1 MGDHALVRTLVVWC
15 PDWPVVAAGH
25 PPGTPVAVVH
35 ANRVVACSPA
45 ARLEGVRRGQ
55 RRREAQ
61 GRCPVLEVVERDP
74 ALEARAFEPVIVAVE
89 DLAPGVELTRP
100 GACAVPTRGPSR
112 FHGGDEALAVV
123 VRDRVAA
130 VLAGCAPGAAEPR
143 APGAAPPEPV
153 CRIGVADG
161 PFAAALAA
169 RSRGG
174 VRVVPPGGTAAFL
187 APLPLR
193 VLDRPALT
201 EVLARLGLRTL
212 GDLAAL
218 PAADV
223 LGRFGPE
230 GAWAHRVAAGIDDR
244 LPGARHPPPDLRA
257 DAELDPP
264 ALAVDRVAFAARALG
279 EALHERLAAQ
289 GLACTRVVVEA
300 ETEHGEVLAR
310 SWRHEGGLSAGAL
323 ADRARWQLDAWLQG
337 PPSVRPTAGVIRLS
351 LLPDEVVPAR
361 GRQLGFWGG
370 ETAAD
375 ERAVRALV
383 RVEALLGPEAV
394 RVPEWRGGR
403 DPHEQVVLVPRQAVG
418 ELADRRVAP
427 PPDAAPWPGALPA
440 PSPASQPPEPLPAA
454 VVDATGAPIR
464 VDGRGTLSALPARV
478 AVGGGSWRTVTGWA
492 GPWPVEERWWDH
504 RRHRRRVRLQVV
516 CDDGTALLLVL
527 EAGAWHLVATYD

>member
-1 MGDHALVRTLVVWC
+1 VGGSTLVRTLVVWC
-15 PDWPVVAAGH
+15 PDWPVVAAGL

-35 ANRVVACSPA
+35 ANRVVACSPS
-45 ARLEGVRRGQ
+45 ARDEGVRRGQ

-61 GRCPVLEVVERDP
+61 GRCPALEVVERDP
-74 ALEARAFEPVIVAVE
+74 ALEARAFEPVVAAVE

-112 FHGGDEALAVV
+112 FHGGDDALAVV

-130 VLAGCAPGAAEPR
+130 VLAERGGASPEPGVPEPR
-143 APGAAPPEPV
+143 VSG

-161 PFAAALAA
+161 PFAATLAA
-169 RSRGG
+169 RSRAG
-174 VRVVPPGGTAAFL
+174 VRVVPPGATTAFL

-218 PAADV
+218 PATDV

-337 PPSVRPTAGVIRLS
+337 PPSVRPSAGVIRLS

-440 PSPASQPPEPLPAA
+440 PSPASQPPEPVPAA
-454 VVDATGAPIR
+454 VVDAAGAPVA
-464 VDGRGTLSALPARV
+464 VDGRGALSAPPARV
-478 AVGGGSWRTVTGWA
+478 AVGGGPWQAVTGWA
-492 GPWPVEERWWDH
+492 GPWPVEERWWDP
-504 RRHRRRVRLQVV
+504 RRHRRRARLQVV
-516 CDDGTALLLVL
+516 SDDGTALLLVL

>member
-1 MGDHALVRTLVVWC
+1 VGGNALVRTLVVWC
-15 PDWPVVAAGH
+15 PDWPVVAAGL

-45 ARLEGVRRGQ
+45 ARDDGVRRGQ

-61 GRCPVLEVVERDP
+61 GRCPTLEVVERDP
-74 ALEARAFEPVIVAVE
+74 ALEARAFEPVIAAVE

-112 FHGGDEALAVV
+112 FHGGDDALAVV

-130 VLAGCAPGAAEPR
+130 VLAGSGSGGGVSGRP
-143 APGAAPPEPV
+143 
-153 CRIGVADG
+153 CRIGIADG
-161 PFAAALAA
+161 PFAGALAA
-169 RSRGG
+169 RSRAG
-174 VRVVPPGGTAAFL
+174 VRVVPPGATAAFL
-187 APLPLR
+187 APQPLR
-193 VLDRPALT
+193 VLDRPALV

-279 EALHERLAAQ
+279 EALHERLAVQ

-337 PPSVRPTAGVIRLS
+337 PPSVRPSAGVIRLS

-418 ELADRRVAP
+418 ELTGRRVAP
-427 PPDAAPWPGALPA
+427 PSDAAPWPGALPA
-440 PSPASQPPEPLPAA
+440 PSPASHPPEPVAAA
-454 VVDATGAPIR
+454 VVDAAGSPVA
-464 VDGRGTLSALPARV
+464 VDGRGVLSAPPARV
-478 AVGGGSWRTVTGWA
+478 AVAGGPWRAVTGWA
-492 GPWPVEERWWDH
+492 GPWPVEERWWDP
-504 RRHRRRVRLQVV
+504 RRHRRRARLQVV
-516 CDDGTALLLVL
+516 SDDGTALLLVL
-527 EAGAWHLVATYD
+527 ETGTWQLVATYD